1 MTKPIIVVGHKNPD
15 NDAISAAIGYAWLK
29 NELAKRDVAV
39 DGDGIPSDDVPV
51 YEPARLG
58 PLPRETAGVLAKW
71 GIEEPMVIN
80 NLFARVS
87 DVMTFD
93 PLSVPAGTK
102 IIEAGRIMR
111 KHNIQALV
119 VTNEDGTYRGLV
131 STRMIANRYISAT
144 DVLEQEGASEMA
156 VASDLIASLDQN
168 VETIMEKDIL
178 TMDKDDRLDEATA
191 DLMAQPFREAVV
203 LDDANMPIG
212 IVTRSDIAVHP
223 HRKVILVDHNEVSQA
238 AAGIEDAEVVEIID
252 HHRIADVST
261 IYPIKFINMPVG
273 SSATIVTLE
282 AQRYGVDI
290 PPAIAAVLLSAVMTD
305 TVVLKSPT
313 ATRTD
318 KRIVEYL
325 AGIIGVDPLEFG
337 MEVFSFRGGDD
348 DMPIDKLVSA
358 DSKEFDLGDGTV
370 LIAQHETTNLEAVM
384 GREQEIR
391 EYMRS
396 LIGTH
401 GYACVLLM
409 VTDIIAEGSQFLC
422 EGNRRIVN
430 RAFDINCTGVG
441 GTWMPGVLSR
451 KKQVASRIL
460 EA

>member
-1 MTKPIIVVGHKNPD
+1 MSAPIIVVGHKNPD

-29 NELAKRDVAV
+29 NELAKRDA
-39 DGDGIPSDDVPV
+39 DEGEEVPV
-51 YEPARLG
+51 YVPARLG
-58 PLPRETAGVLAKW
+58 PLPRETAGVLDKW
-71 GIEEPMVIN
+71 GIEVPMVIN

-87 DVMTFD
+87 DVMTPE
-93 PLSVPAGTK
+93 PLSVAAGAK

-119 VTNEDGTYRGLV
+119 VTNEDGTYKGLI

-144 DVLEQEGASEMA
+144 DVLETEGASQMS
-156 VASDLIASLDQN
+156 VAADLIASLDQT
-168 VETIMEKDIL
+168 VDTVMEEGIL
-178 TMDKDDRLDEATA
+178 TLSKDGRLDEAVA
-191 DLMAQPFREAVV
+191 DLMNQPFREAVV
-203 LDDANMPIG
+203 LDEANMPIG

-223 HRKVILVDHNEVSQA
+223 HRKVILVDHNEISQA

-261 IYPIKFINMPVG
+261 IYPIKFLNMPVG
-273 SSATIVTLE
+273 SSATIVALE
-282 AQRYGVDI
+282 CQRYGI
-290 PPAIAAVLLSAVMTD
+290 EPPAPIAAVLLSAVMTD

-313 ATRTD
+313 ATATD
-318 KRIVEYL
+318 KRVVDYL
-325 AGIIGVDPLEFG
+325 AGILGVDPTEFG

-358 DSKEFDLGDGTV
+358 DSKEFDLGEGTV
-370 LIAQHETTNLEAVM
+370 LIAQHETTNLESVM
-384 GREQEIR
+384 DREQEIR

-396 LIGTH
+396 LIEGH
-401 GYACVLLM
+401 GYICVLLL

-430 RAFDINCTGVG
+430 RAFNINCTGEG
-441 GTWMPGVLSR
+441 GVWMPGILSR

>member
-1 MTKPIIVVGHKNPD
+1 MAQPIIVVGHKNPD

-29 NELAKRDVAV
+29 NELAKQDAAE
-39 DGDGIPSDDVPV
+39 GEEIPV
-51 YEPARLG
+51 YVPARLG
-58 PLPRETAGVLAKW
+58 PLPRETAGILDKW
-71 GIEEPMVIN
+71 GVEVPMVIN

-87 DVMTFD
+87 DVMTND
-93 PLSVPAGTK
+93 PICVGAKAK
-102 IIEAGRIMR
+102 IIEAGRILR
-111 KHNIQALV
+111 KHNVQALV
-119 VTNEDGTYRGLV
+119 VTNEDGTYKGLI
-131 STRMIANRYISAT
+131 STRMIANRYIAAT
-144 DVLEQEGASEMA
+144 DVLEEEGASEMS
-156 VASDLIASLDQN
+156 VAADLIASLDQT
-168 VETIMEKDIL
+168 VDTVMEEGIL
-178 TMDKDDRLDEATA
+178 TLDKDGRLDEAVA
-191 DLMAQPFREAVV
+191 DLMNQPFREAVV

-223 HRKVILVDHNEVSQA
+223 HRKVILVDHNEISQA
-238 AAGIEDAEVVEIID
+238 AAGIEDAEVIEIID

-261 IYPIKFINMPVG
+261 VYPIKFMNMPVG

-282 AQRYGVDI
+282 CQRYGI
-290 PPAIAAVLLSAVMTD
+290 EPPAPIAAVLLSAIMTD

-313 ATRTD
+313 ATATD
-318 KRIVEYL
+318 ERVVEYL
-325 AGIIGVDPLEFG
+325 AGLLGVDPLEFG

-348 DMPIDKLVSA
+348 DMPIDKLVGA
-358 DSKEFDLGDGTV
+358 DSKEFDLGEGTV
-370 LIAQHETTNLEAVM
+370 LIAQHETTNLGSVM

-391 EYMRS
+391 EYMRG
-396 LIGTH
+396 LIENR
-401 GYACVLLM
+401 GYICVLLM

-430 RAFDINCTGVG
+430 RAFNINCTGVG

>member
-1 MTKPIIVVGHKNPD
+1 MTAPIIVVGHRNPD

-29 NELAKRDVAV
+29 NELVKRDRET
-39 DGDGIPSDDVPV
+39 DGFPEDQEVPTYV
-51 YEPARLG
+51 PARLG
-58 PLPRETAGVLAKW
+58 PLPPETAGMLDKW
-71 GIEEPMVIN
+71 GIPVPMVIN

-87 DVMTFD
+87 DVMTPD
-93 PLSVPAGTK
+93 PLAVGASAK

-119 VTNEDGTYRGLV
+119 VTNPDGTYRGLV

-144 DVLEQEGASEMA
+144 DVLEQEGASEMS

-168 VETIMEKDIL
+168 VETIMEHSIL
-178 TMDKDDRLDEATA
+178 TLSADGRLDEAVA
-191 DLMAQPFREAVV
+191 DLMNQPFREAVV
-203 LDDANMPIG
+203 LDEEQHPIG

-261 IYPIKFINMPVG
+261 IYPIKFLNMPVG

-282 AQRYGVDI
+282 CQRYGI
-290 PPAIAAVLLSAVMTD
+290 EPPAPIAAILLSAIMTD

-313 ATRTD
+313 ATSTD
-318 KRIVEYL
+318 ERIVDYL
-325 AGIIGVDPLEFG
+325 CGILDVDPVEFG

-348 DMPIDKLVSA
+348 NMPIDKLVSA
-358 DSKEFDLGDGTV
+358 DSKEFDLGEGTV
-370 LIAQHETTNLEAVM
+370 LIAQHETTNLDAVM
-384 GREQEIR
+384 AREQEMR
-391 EYMRS
+391 EYMRG
-396 LIGTH
+396 LIDTH

-430 RAFDINCTGVG
+430 RAFDIECTGEG
-441 GTWMPGVLSR
+441 GVWMPGVLSR

-460 EA
+460 NA